1 VCGGGGGERGCSDCA
16 HYAAFT
22 LKLLLSQ
29 HGLSLYPQI
38 RFLFSFDTQEPGSSA
53 CSDCAPGLYSAAAAA
68 NCLSCP
74 SGTFST
80 AYGSLNDAM
89 RGITDLNQDANIDLD
104 EFAQVSFTL
113 NEFNFDN

>member
-1 VCGGGGGERGCSDCA
+1 VTARITPRLPRNYFSLDTDGL
-16 HYAAFT
+16 FT
-22 LKLLLSQ
+22 TK
-29 HGLSLYPQI
+29 I
-38 RFLFSFDTQEPGSSA
+38 DLFSLFDTQEPGSSA

-113 NEFNFDN
+113 NEFSFDY

>member
-1 VCGGGGGERGCSDCA
+1 
-16 HYAAFT
+16 
-22 LKLLLSQ
+22 
-29 HGLSLYPQI
+29 
-38 RFLFSFDTQEPGSSA
+38 
-53 CSDCAPGLYSAAAAA
+53 
-68 NCLSCP
+68 LSCP